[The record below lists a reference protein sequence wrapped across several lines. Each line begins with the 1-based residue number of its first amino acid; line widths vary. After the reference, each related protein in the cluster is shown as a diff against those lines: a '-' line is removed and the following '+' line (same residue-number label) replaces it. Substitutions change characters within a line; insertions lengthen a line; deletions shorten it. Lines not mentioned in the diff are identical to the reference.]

1 MPEYLQVVGAVLLVI
16 WILLAAKRIRE
27 STDND
32 SDDTEDAYDDSRWR
46 AKGFKGL

>member
-16 WILLAAKRIRE
+16 WILLAAKRLRE
-27 STDND
+27 EADND
-32 SDDTEDAYDDSRWR
+32 DDDTEDVYDDARWR